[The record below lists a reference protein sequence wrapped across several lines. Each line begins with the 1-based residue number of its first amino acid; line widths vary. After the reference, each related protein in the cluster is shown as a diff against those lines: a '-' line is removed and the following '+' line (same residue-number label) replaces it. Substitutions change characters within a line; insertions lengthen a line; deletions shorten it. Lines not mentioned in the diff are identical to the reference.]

1 MRCANCNAENP
12 EGGKFCLE
20 CGVALM
26 RKCPRCSAPN
36 PPAAKFCGECGER
49 LLPRDALAPAHQA
62 TEAPR
67 SESGAGVEPKL
78 GRVEA
83 NGAEHP
89 AAVARDDK
97 HPPHFAITEV
107 RSGSGDGNPGDG
119 VAGAVSDDVHPPRF
133 AAALSAPLNLNAPAA
148 MNLIA
153 GERKTLTALFA
164 DIKGSTELMEE
175 LDPEEAQALIDPA
188 LRLMIGAVQH
198 FDGYI
203 VQSTGDGIFAVFG
216 APVAHEDHPQRAL
229 HAALRMQDQ
238 LRTYGAQLRAQGRA
252 PIEIRVGVNTGEV
265 VVRSIQTG
273 ARTVEYTPIGHTTNL
288 AARLQTIAST
298 GSIVVSKDTERLVA
312 GYFTLRPLGQVKIR
326 GISEPVEVFE
336 LAGLG
341 PLRTRLQAS
350 AVRGL
355 SKFVGRAR
363 ETEKLTAAF
372 ASVRRGHG
380 QIVAAVADAGV
391 GKSRLFYEF
400 KAMAG
405 DDALTLETYS
415 VSHGK
420 ASAYLPV
427 IELLNDY
434 FEITPED
441 DRRRRREK
449 VGGKVL
455 MLDRALEDT
464 LPFLIK
470 LLGLAEGDAG
480 STPAGNGA
488 GAESD
493 ARTRRRLTLKAI
505 ERILLRESLNQPLIL
520 IFEDLH
526 WVDSATQGLLD
537 LMAKSVGA
545 ARILM
550 LVNYRPEYHHR
561 WSDLPNYTELR
572 LEPLG
577 IAGASQMLDALLDGD
592 SGSSEAAGSNSALAD
607 LKRFIIEKT
616 DGNPFFIEEMV
627 RTLFERGMLKR
638 NGRLE
643 IAMPIDELRIPPTVN
658 GILAARI
665 DRLPENEKE
674 LLQTLAVI
682 GKEFTPSLVERVALP
697 ESAERLEAMLG
708 DLQAGGF
715 VYEEPEAGESKYY
728 FKHALT
734 QNVAYNS
741 LLGERR
747 KLLHERTAA
756 AIESLYADSI
766 DDYLAELAHH
776 YGRSGNAEKAVQYLE
791 RAATQSA
798 HRTAY
803 SEAAERISEG
813 IAMLSTL
820 PATPERHRRE
830 FAMQSALSLYL
841 IPLKGVAAEEV
852 KDALERAREIALEY
866 GSEYEI
872 FWTVYGLQFHY
883 LVRLELKTAR
893 ALGERQLA
901 IAESSGDPA
910 RRMGAYVAM
919 AQTLLLTG
927 EPDAARD
934 LCERAIALPR
944 ELSDFPLGDIGDA
957 RALILSTLASVLTI
971 TGYID
976 QSLARSDEA
985 VAAARLSGPHS
996 VIVATNS
1003 AAELRFRL
1011 GDWDGVLERV
1021 AEIEKIVEQRELP
1034 LWGAYARALR
1044 GQVFIHIGRVEDGI
1058 ELIKEAGGTYETTRA
1073 TGYQWRIHYADALGR
1088 LGRAE
1093 EALAMLTEIEECL
1106 TEAGWAIGASELNR
1120 LRGEFLVTRGGTG
1133 DEAAAAASFRKA
1145 IDVARRQHAQLFEL
1159 RAANSLARLFD
1170 AQGRHDEARAMLSEI
1185 YGRFTEGFNARD
1197 LKEAR
1202 ALIEHLAAP
1211 DASHPAN

>member
-1 MRCANCNAENP
+1 MRCGNCNAENP
-12 EGGKFCLE
+12 ESGKFCLE
-20 CGVALM
+20 CGAALV
-26 RKCPRCSAPN
+26 RKCPHCGAPN
-36 PPAAKFCGECGER
+36 PPSAKFCGECGER
-49 LLPRDALAPAHQA
+49 LGPRDADTSGGSSTGTAKPATGIA
-62 TEAPR
+62 DSPPKIDALR
-67 SESGAGVEPKL
+67 AGAAQEL
-78 GRVEA
+78 SAAEERGRRDED
-83 NGAEHP
+83 
-89 AAVARDDK
+89 AAARDDK
-97 HPPHFAITEV
+97 
-107 RSGSGDGNPGDG
+107 
-119 VAGAVSDDVHPPRF
+119 HPPRF
-133 AAALSAPLNLNAPAA
+133 AAALSASLNLNVPAA

-203 VQSTGDGIFAVFG
+203 VQSTGDGVFAVFG

-229 HAALRMQDQ
+229 HAALRMQEQ
-238 LRTYGAQLRAQGRA
+238 LRIYGAQLRAEGRA

-312 GYFTLRPLGQVKIR
+312 GYFMLRPLGPVRIR
-326 GISEPVEVFE
+326 GITDPVEVFE

-350 AVRGL
+350 AMRGL

-363 ETEKLTAAF
+363 EIEKLATAF
-372 ASVRRGHG
+372 TQVQRGHG
-380 QIVAAVADAGV
+380 QIVAAVAEAGV
-391 GKSRLFYEF
+391 GKSRLYYEF

-405 DDALTLETYS
+405 EGALTLETYS

-434 FEITPED
+434 FAITPED

-449 VGGKVL
+449 VGGKIL

-464 LPFLIK
+464 LPYLIT
-470 LLGLAEGDAG
+470 LLGLEEVNPGAAPSADGAI
-480 STPAGNGA
+480 A
-488 GAESD
+488 GAD

-505 ERILLRESLNQPLIL
+505 ERILLRESQNQPLIL

-537 LMAKSVGA
+537 LLTKSVGD

-577 IAGASQMLDALLDGD
+577 LAGASQMLDALLGGDG
-592 SGSSEAAGSNSALAD
+592 GSSETVGSNGGSRAGDTALAD
-607 LKRFIIEKT
+607 LKRFIIAKT

-627 RTLFERGMLKR
+627 RTLFERGTLTR
-638 NGRLE
+638 NGKLE
-643 IAMPIDELRIPPTVN
+643 IATPIDEMRIPPTVN

-682 GKEFTPSLVERVALP
+682 GKEFTPSLVERVAP
-697 ESAERLEAMLG
+697 ESAQRLEAMLE
-708 DLQAGGF
+708 DLEAGGF

-734 QNVAYNS
+734 QNVAYTS

-747 KLLHERTAA
+747 KQLHERTAV
-756 AIESLYADSI
+756 AIESLYADSL

-776 YGRSGNAEKAVQYLE
+776 YGLSGNAEKAVQYLE
-791 RAATQSA
+791 RAASQSA

-803 SEAAERISEG
+803 SEAAERVLEG
-813 IAMLSTL
+813 IAMLRML
-820 PATPERHRRE
+820 PATAERHRRE

-841 IPLKGVAAEEV
+841 IPVKGVAAEEV
-852 KDALERAREIALEY
+852 KEALERARELALEY
-866 GSEYEI
+866 GSEHEI

-893 ALGERQLA
+893 AIGERQLA

-927 EPDAARD
+927 EPDSARD
-934 LCERAIALPR
+934 LCERAIRLPR
-944 ELSDFPLGDIGDA
+944 EPADSPLGDIGDA
-957 RALILSTLASVLTI
+957 RSLILSTLASVLAT
-971 TGYID
+971 TGYPD
-976 QSLARSDEA
+976 QALARSDEA
-985 VAAARLSGPHS
+985 VAAASLSGPHS
-996 VIVATNS
+996 LIVAINS

-1011 GDWDGVLERV
+1011 GDWVGVLERV
-1021 AEIEKIVEQRELP
+1021 DEIERLADQRELP
-1034 LWGAYARALR
+1034 LWSAYARALR
-1044 GQVFIHIGRVEDGI
+1044 GQVFIHIDRIEEGI
-1058 ELIKEAGGTYETTRA
+1058 DLIKEAGAVYETTRA

-1093 EALAMLTEIEECL
+1093 EALAMLTEIEDGL
-1106 TEAGWAIGASELNR
+1106 TVAGWAVGAAELNR
-1120 LRGEFLVTRGGTG
+1120 LRGDFLVTRGGAG
-1133 DEAAAAASFRKA
+1133 DGVAAEASFGKA
-1145 IDVARRQHAQLFEL
+1145 IEVAHRQHAHLFEL
-1159 RAANSLARLFD
+1159 RAGNSLARLLD
-1170 AQGRHDEARAMLSEI
+1170 AQGRRAEAHAMLSEI
-1185 YGRFTEGFNARD
+1185 YERFTEGFGARD
-1197 LKEAR
+1197 LKDAR
-1202 ALIEHLAAP
+1202 AILERLVNQTAP
-1211 DASHPAN
+1211 LPPD

>member
-1 MRCANCNAENP
+1 M
-12 EGGKFCLE
+12 
-20 CGVALM
+20 
-26 RKCPRCSAPN
+26 
-36 PPAAKFCGECGER
+36 
-49 LLPRDALAPAHQA
+49 
-62 TEAPR
+62 
-67 SESGAGVEPKL
+67 
-78 GRVEA
+78 
-83 NGAEHP
+83 
-89 AAVARDDK
+89 
-97 HPPHFAITEV
+97 
-107 RSGSGDGNPGDG
+107 
-119 VAGAVSDDVHPPRF
+119 
-133 AAALSAPLNLNAPAA
+133 
-148 MNLIA
+148 
-153 GERKTLTALFA
+153 
-164 DIKGSTELMEE
+164 
-175 LDPEEAQALIDPA
+175 
-188 LRLMIGAVQH
+188 
-198 FDGYI
+198 
-203 VQSTGDGIFAVFG
+203 
-216 APVAHEDHPQRAL
+216 
-229 HAALRMQDQ
+229 
-238 LRTYGAQLRAQGRA
+238 
-252 PIEIRVGVNTGEV
+252 
-265 VVRSIQTG
+265 
-273 ARTVEYTPIGHTTNL
+273 
-288 AARLQTIAST
+288 
-298 GSIVVSKDTERLVA
+298 
-312 GYFTLRPLGQVKIR
+312 
-326 GISEPVEVFE
+326 
-336 LAGLG
+336 
-341 PLRTRLQAS
+341 
-350 AVRGL
+350 RGL

-400 KAMAG
+400 KAMAD

-449 VGGKVL
+449 VGGKIL

-464 LPFLIK
+464 LPFLIA
-470 LLGLAEGDAG
+470 LLGLAEGDAAAAP
-480 STPAGNGA
+480 SGNGTA
-488 GAESD
+488 GETD
-493 ARTRRRLTLKAI
+493 ARARRRLTLKAI

-520 IFEDLH
+520 MFEDLH

-561 WSDLPNYTELR
+561 WSELPNYTELR

-592 SGSSEAAGSNSALAD
+592 GAGDVAASNSALAE

-627 RTLFERGMLKR
+627 RTLFERGTLKR
-638 NGRLE
+638 NGTIE
-643 IAMPIDELRIPPTVN
+643 ITTPIDEMRIPPTVN

-697 ESAERLEAMLG
+697 ESAARLEAMLG

-813 IAMLSTL
+813 IAMLGTL
-820 PATPERHRRE
+820 PATPERHRHE

-852 KDALERAREIALEY
+852 KEALDRAREIALEY
-866 GSEYEI
+866 GTEYEI

-883 LVRLELKTAR
+883 LVRLELQDRASGGGTA
-893 ALGERQLA
+893 AGDSGSLGR
-901 IAESSGDPA
+901 SGAADGGL
-910 RRMGAYVAM
+910 RGHGA
-919 AQTLLLTG
+919 
-927 EPDAARD
+927 DAAAHRRTGAGARPLRARD
-934 LCERAIALPR
+934 
-944 ELSDFPLGDIGDA
+944 D
-957 RALILSTLASVLTI
+957 
-971 TGYID
+971 
-976 QSLARSDEA
+976 
-985 VAAARLSGPHS
+985 AAAR
-996 VIVATNS
+996 A
-1003 AAELRFRL
+1003 
-1011 GDWDGVLERV
+1011 
-1021 AEIEKIVEQRELP
+1021 RELP
-1034 LWGAYARALR
+1034 AGRYRRRARADSFDV
-1044 GQVFIHIGRVEDGI
+1044 GE
-1058 ELIKEAGGTYETTRA
+1058 RA
-1073 TGYQWRIHYADALGR
+1073 DDHR
-1088 LGRAE
+1088 LPGS
-1093 EALAMLTEIEECL
+1093 I
-1106 TEAGWAIGASELNR
+1106 
-1120 LRGEFLVTRGGTG
+1120 
-1133 DEAAAAASFRKA
+1133 
-1145 IDVARRQHAQLFEL
+1145 AQTQ
-1159 RAANSLARLFD
+1159 R
-1170 AQGRHDEARAMLSEI
+1170 
-1185 YGRFTEGFNARD
+1185 
-1197 LKEAR
+1197 
-1202 ALIEHLAAP
+1202 
-1211 DASHPAN
+1211 